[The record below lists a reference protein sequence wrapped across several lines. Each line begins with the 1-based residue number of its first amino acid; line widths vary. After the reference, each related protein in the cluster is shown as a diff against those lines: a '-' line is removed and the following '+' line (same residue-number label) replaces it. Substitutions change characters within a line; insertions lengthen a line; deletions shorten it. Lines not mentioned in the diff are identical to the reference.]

1 MFANLNELNIKRIE
15 RSVGQNHNTTML
27 ETDSH
32 VNDYDFKLLLQKVAP
47 QTIESRA
54 LMGGV
59 NMTVFRLEINLQSEY
74 EKKKCLVFFLLW
86 MLYCIKVFLVL
97 GSSSENL
104 L

>member
-1 MFANLNELNIKRIE
+1 MFANLNEMNIKRIE

-54 LMGGV
+54 LMGGGGGV
-59 NMTVFRLEINLQSEY
+59 I
-74 EKKKCLVFFLLW
+74 
-86 MLYCIKVFLVL
+86 
-97 GSSSENL
+97 
-104 L
+104 